1 MADRYPTYQ
10 NTVAVA
16 APQRVDYANFQEEA
30 RGAAQSAQTWD
41 RMGQWFE
48 RIGTERAK
56 VEGEIYQAKN
66 PVTLQQISD
75 AKAQGQDIAD
85 LVPNGISVF
94 DRARRKTAVDQITN
108 EMEIQARRQ
117 MTDIALKAEENK
129 TPSAD
134 VMKQIQSVIDGYSS
148 TLGEVAPEG
157 LKQFRASSSII
168 GNSMYMKAASDE
180 LQRFKKNREV
190 EANLAMADITQALP
204 GLIAAG
210 DTVDP
215 VSGKTVSIDDRVSV
229 MRETTIKRI
238 AKMTEDPEA
247 ARRYIEGFDK
257 AVTGAKIS
265 AVEKYV
271 THPDFISNPSVNL
284 RRLETGDLGS
294 VSAVYRSLKAED
306 QAKVAAAF
314 MRSAGDRYTL
324 LSQSQ
329 TQQDRAER
337 IQANTLLTAYSQ
349 LPSTDEKGRADLIN
363 KLSGLKTVDPMIAI
377 KLRDEQGS
385 GTDSE
390 PYKFQVR
397 ALIETRQ
404 ITTPDQLWAHVGMKQ
419 ISADTA
425 IKLFPQIEAFNEKDV
440 QEASSMFYRHF
451 GIPADKIQM
460 KMDPTAQTRQVAML
474 TQKMMTERVAAQRSG
489 TPFDPIA
496 FAGDQ
501 IDKLAKKS
509 ESDPMAKAAKDY
521 IRQIEADIRAKTGR
535 VVSIRTAEQVD
546 ELKKLDIIKS
556 KEAAPLYLKLKA
568 LEQYGVEWQ

>member
-10 NTVAVA
+10 GSVAVA

-41 RMGQWFE
+41 RVGSWFE
-48 RIGTERAK
+48 RVGAERAK

-66 PVTLQQISD
+66 PVTLQQIAD

-85 LVPNGISVF
+85 IVPNGISIY

-117 MTDIALKAEENK
+117 MTDIALKAEKNE

-180 LQRFKKNREV
+180 LQRYKKNREV
-190 EANLAMADITQALP
+190 EANLAMEDITQALP

-210 DTVDP
+210 DTMDP
-215 VSGKTVSIDDRVSV
+215 QTGKVVSIDDRVSV
-229 MRETTIKRI
+229 LRETTIKRI
-238 AKMTEDPEA
+238 ARMTEDPEA
-247 ARRYIEGFDK
+247 ARRYIESFDK
-257 AVTGAKIS
+257 SVSAAKIN

-271 THPDFISNPSVNL
+271 THPDFLSNPSVNL
-284 RRLETGDLGS
+284 RKIETGDLGS
-294 VSAVYRSLKAED
+294 VSAVFRSLKAEE

-314 MRSAGDRYTL
+314 MRSAGDRYSL
-324 LSQSQ
+324 LTQSQ
-329 TQQDRAER
+329 AQQDRAER
-337 IQANTLLTAYSQ
+337 IQANTILGELSQ
-349 LPSTDEKGRADLIN
+349 LQPGNERRRTELVN
-363 KLSGLKTVDPMIAI
+363 KLSALKTIEPSIAM
-377 KLRDEQGS
+377 KARDDQNS
-385 GTDSE
+385 GTDYE

-404 ITTPDQLWAHVGMKQ
+404 ITTPEQLWAQVGMKQ
-419 ISADTA
+419 ISAKTA
-425 IKLFPQIEAFNEKDV
+425 IELFPQIEAFNEKDV

-489 TPFDPIA
+489 TPFDPID
-496 FAGDQ
+496 FAGKQ
-501 IDKLAKKS
+501 IEQLTKKS
-509 ESDPMAKAAKDY
+509 ESDPTAKAAKDY

-546 ELKKLDIIKS
+546 DLKKQDIIKS